1 VLSTFG
7 VMFAPDHAR
16 AAYEMLRVVRDGGR
30 IGLANWTPEGFI
42 GQLFKVVGTY
52 LPPPAGLKSPA
63 LWGTEPHLVAL
74 FGSQADDIRCVRKHF
89 NFRYRSTAHWIQ
101 VFREF
106 YGPTLKAFAA
116 LDSANQAALEQ
127 DITSLL
133 ERFNRA
139 GKDSLVVPGEYLEA
153 VIVKR

>member
-1 VLSTFG
+1 MTDIETPITAAKAQKKACI
-7 VMFAPDHAR
+7 AP
-16 AAYEMLRVVRDGGR
+16 V
-30 IGLANWTPEGFI
+30 
-42 GQLFKVVGTY
+42 
-52 LPPPAGLKSPA
+52 
-63 LWGTEPHLVAL
+63 
-74 FGSQADDIRCVRKHF
+74 DIRCARKHF
-89 NFRYRSTAHWIQ
+89 NFRYRSSAHWIQ

-116 LDSANQAALEQ
+116 LDAVKQLALEA

-139 GKDSLVVPGEYLEA
+139 GKDSLVVPGEYLET